1 MTATRQP
8 RSDATPAGLELF
20 AAASDADYAAGR
32 ALIEEYAAGLGVDL
46 CFQNLSEE
54 LANLRAVYGPPG
66 GSLLLARRD
75 DALCGCI
82 AIRSLQPGVCEMKR
96 LYVRP
101 QGRGTGLG
109 RRLADAAIAQAKHLG
124 YTRMV
129 LDTLPQMRAAQ
140 ALYASLGFR
149 EIAGYYENPLADV
162 RYLALDLS
170 TG

>member
-8 RSDATPAGLELF
+8 RNDATPAAIALF
-20 AAASDADYAAGR
+20 VAESDADYAAGR

-66 GSLLLARRD
+66 GCLLLVRRND
-75 DALCGCI
+75 TMCGCI
-82 AIRSLQPGVCEMKR
+82 AIRRLQAGVCEMKR

-101 QGRGTGLG
+101 EGRGEGIG
-109 RRLADAAIAQAKHLG
+109 RRLAEAAIAQAKHLG

-129 LDTLPQMRAAQ
+129 LDTLPQMRSAQ

-149 EIAGYYENPLADV
+149 EIAGYYENPLADL